1 MKCVALAGRQ
11 PVYELAAAD
20 LVVRD
25 LSQLSFVNLKK
36 LFATEETVSRQVQ
49 QGRELLCG
57 VVADSCC
64 LCLLRLGDGRW
75 VQMAASAC
83 CGLGVGRVLPL
94 CAGLLMCTLRSG
106 GG

>member
-36 LFATEETVSRQVQ
+36 L
-49 QGRELLCG
+49 L
-57 VVADSCC
+57 
-64 LCLLRLGDGRW
+64 
-75 VQMAASAC
+75 
-83 CGLGVGRVLPL
+83 
-94 CAGLLMCTLRSG
+94 
-106 GG
+106 